1 MSDRTLLVVLAA
13 TLVARPAAIAPVRP
27 GHLPRGRVVHVVDGD
42 TVDVRLGPRVERVR
56 LIGIDAPE
64 AHDSAKLDRDAR
76 RSHRSKAAIEAM
88 GRRATE
94 FTARRLGDQTVE
106 LEFDVER
113 RDRYGRLLAYLWLPD
128 GRLFNAE
135 ILREGYAHVL
145 TIPPNV
151 RYASHFRALQR
162 EARATGRGLWSA
174 SVARRARRHQRQ
186 PSELRQRQHSPD
198 PRFVLRQPIIPL
210 EHDSFARQHLDGRA
224 DVRDPPAEDGV
235 VRRVERL
242 DLGHT

>member
-1 MSDRTLLVVLAA
+1 MAERAALLVLAA
-13 TLVARPAAIAPVRP
+13 VLGLPAPPDGLRRAV
-27 GHLPRGRVVHVVDGD
+27 VVHVVDGD

-128 GRLFNAE
+128 GTLFNAD

-151 RYASHFRALQR
+151 RYAPHFRALQR

-174 SVARRARRHQRQ
+174 GVARRGRRH
-186 PSELRQRQHSPD
+186 HS
-198 PRFVLRQPIIPL
+198 
-210 EHDSFARQHLDGRA
+210 
-224 DVRDPPAEDGV
+224 
-235 VRRVERL
+235 
-242 DLGHT
+242 

>member
-1 MSDRTLLVVLAA
+1 RMQRDYHVAEYEA
-13 TLVARPAAIAPVRP
+13 LVARLRARVPGIALSTDVIVGFPDEDEADFAATEALMRRVRYDSAFLFKYSPREGTRAFRWGDPVPDEEKARRLRRLVHPQETVWAEITRPLVPGRP
-27 GHLPRGRVVHVVDGD
+27 GHRPRGRVVHVVDGD

-128 GRLFNAE
+128 GTLFNAD
-135 ILREGYAHVL
+135 ILREGHAHVP
-145 TIPPNV
+145 TIAP
-151 RYASHFRALQR
+151 
-162 EARATGRGLWSA
+162 E
-174 SVARRARRHQRQ
+174 
-186 PSELRQRQHSPD
+186 
-198 PRFVLRQPIIPL
+198 
-210 EHDSFARQHLDGRA
+210 
-224 DVRDPPAEDGV
+224 
-235 VRRVERL
+235 
-242 DLGHT
+242 